1 MNRIPG
7 AMINARYST
16 DNQNPDSIEVQVQKC
31 REWCHQNAI
40 PILGIYADEATSGM
54 KDSRPQYENMMMQL
68 RQGIGDTVVIYD
80 QSRMFRKMTA
90 WFAFRDELTAMGV
103 KVISVTQPM
112 IGKDL
117 RDPTNF
123 LTEGSMALFNQ
134 IWALQSRQKT
144 MEKMRFMARNCQHTG
159 GKPALGYQ
167 VKDGRLEICEEEAV
181 IVRRIFQEYADGKSY
196 RDIIAG
202 LNRDGLKTKRG
213 NAFGSN
219 SLHDLLHNE
228 KYIGVLTYGGAPYR
242 EDGTR
247 NTHAAPNANVIRI
260 EDAIPAIIDKKT
272 FETVQKRMAQN
283 KHQQGG
289 RPPVKRDYPLKGKV
303 FCGECKS
310 AMTISTSQQ
319 KYNYYRCTGKK
330 RLHTCEN
337 TPISTDYL
345 EQRVAD
351 TLRMILGKP
360 EETNGLIRILRDQ
373 AEQIQSGAVNRLQ
386 KLIQQ
391 EREVTAKLD
400 NAVEAVLNGLSSP
413 AIKARIQELEQ
424 QKAAISR
431 DMRHL
436 KTAVD
441 ASAVPEQKLRDIL
454 DLIISSTEEDASI
467 LLSIVYRVEVSRDAI
482 TIWTILN
489 ADPNGTIDENTEGV
503 TITYGVPSRCTNSF
517 CRRSLYS
524 DHCGKINLASWH
536 NVRRLF
542 FLQPFF
548 LPKRA
553 RWTLFNGRTI
563 PGLPGKAGNANT
575 KPRPNCRGFFSFR

>member
-1 MNRIPG
+1 MRDRIPG

-31 REWCHQNAI
+31 REWCHQQGI

-103 KVISVTQPM
+103 RVISVTQPM

-144 MEKMRFMARNCQHTG
+144 MEKMRFMARNGQHTG

-167 VKDGRLEICEEEAV
+167 VKDGRLEICEEEAA
-181 IVRRIFQEYADGKSY
+181 IVRRIFTEYASGMSY

-213 NAFGSN
+213 NAFGTN

-228 KYIGVLTYGGAPYR
+228 KYIGVLVYGQSPYR
-242 EDGTR
+242 EDGSR
-247 NTHAAPNANVIRI
+247 NTHSKDGTNMIRI
-260 EDAIPAIIDKKT
+260 EDAIPAIVSKEL
-272 FETVQKRMAQN
+272 FESVQQRMAQN
-283 KHQQGG
+283 KRQQGG
-289 RPPVKRDYPLKGKV
+289 RPPVRREYPLKGKV

-310 AMTISTSQQ
+310 AMSISTSQQ

-330 RLHTCEN
+330 RLHNCDAP
-337 TPISTDYL
+337 PISADYL
-345 EQRVAD
+345 ETRVAD
-351 TLRMILGKP
+351 AIRMMLGRP
-360 EETNGLIRILRDQ
+360 DDTNCLIRILRDQ
-373 AEQIQSGAVNRLQ
+373 AQQIQAGAVNRLQ
-386 KLIQQ
+386 NLIQK
-391 EREVTAKLD
+391 EKEVTTKLN
-400 NAVEAVLNGLSSP
+400 NAVEAVLNGLASQT
-413 AIKARIQELEQ
+413 IQDRIRDLEQ
-424 QKAAISR
+424 QKAAIAR
-431 DMRHL
+431 DMRQL

-441 ASAVPEQKLRDIL
+441 ASAIPEQHLKDIL
-454 DLIISSTEEDASI
+454 DIIISNTEEDPTA
-467 LLSIVYRVEVSRDAI
+467 LLSIVYRVEVSQETI
-482 TIWTILN
+482 TIWTILD
-489 ADPNGTIDENTEGV
+489 ADPNGTIGEKSDGV
-503 TITYGVPSRCTNSF
+503 TITPGTGSGVPTVFVTDRFIRITVT
-517 CRRSLYS
+517 R
-524 DHCGKINLASWH
+524 
-536 NVRRLF
+536 
-542 FLQPFF
+542 
-548 LPKRA
+548 
-553 RWTLFNGRTI
+553 
-563 PGLPGKAGNANT
+563 
-575 KPRPNCRGFFSFR
+575 